1 MPGIE
6 FFFVKLGEGG
16 DVPDREDTTGLSDVG
31 LLLDTTD
38 SLLEEGRD
46 LGGRGLG
53 LSSVVTDLLGGD
65 GGDGSASLDAAE
77 FVNITTDRYKTYR
90 NQVEKAIKESKRPSW
105 NPLR

>member
-1 MPGIE
+1 MN
-6 FFFVKLGEGG
+6 FFFLKLGEGG
-16 DVPDREDTTGLSDVG
+16 DVPDREDTTGLSDIG
-31 LLLDTTD
+31 LLLHTTD

-77 FVNITTDRYKTYR
+77 FCQYHNRPTKNV
-90 NQVEKAIKESKRPSW
+90 SKRGRKGNEIIEKTIMKPIEM
-105 NPLR
+105 R